1 MQPEGRAAYSVDE
14 IAAMLGCSRDLIY
27 DLLRTKRLNSI
38 KVGRRRL
45 ITKDQLE
52 DFLAQAGGKLVF
64 RRNERAPDLGI
75 RPPVGHRLHA

>member
-1 MQPEGRAAYSVDE
+1 MQPEGRVAYSVDE
-14 IAAMLGCSRDLIY
+14 TAAMLGCSRDLIY

-45 ITKDQLE
+45 IAKDQLE

-64 RRNERAPDLGI
+64 RRNEHAPDLGI
-75 RPPVGHRLHA
+75 RPPVAHRLHA